1 MWMGGQAT
9 KVVVDDRLP
18 VNGNYPQMARQS
30 ANGAWWLPILE
41 KGAAKYYGSYEKLH
55 GGNGGEAYQQLT
67 GYPQTR
73 HWFDKMTET

>member
-1 MWMGGQAT
+1 MWMAGQAT

-18 VNGNYPQMARQS
+18 MSGSSPKMAKQS

-55 GGNGGEAYQQLT
+55 GGNGGEAYHQLT
-67 GYPQTR
+67 GYPQTSYSF
-73 HWFDKMTET
+73 HNMTEE